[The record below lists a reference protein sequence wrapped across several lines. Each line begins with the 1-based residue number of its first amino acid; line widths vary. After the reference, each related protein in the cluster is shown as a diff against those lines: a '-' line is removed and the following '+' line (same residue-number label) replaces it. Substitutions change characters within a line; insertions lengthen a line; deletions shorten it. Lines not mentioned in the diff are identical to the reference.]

1 MINKLNELEQSLPD
15 LLENE
20 TDWQSL
26 FIDYETPHVHRLW
39 RQIDDE
45 HRLLLHRIEPCNR
58 PYMHKHPWP
67 SAVHVL
73 EGLYEMEV
81 GVEESDQVISPRNLV
96 AAKIVLAP
104 GNWYEMTNP
113 LAWHYVKPLDVPSY
127 STMLI
132 AKPWPNKVPETPP
145 PTPRALFPHEKAEL
159 VAKFKSFFRKK

>member
-96 AAKIVLAP
+96 ASKIVLAP
-104 GNWYEMTNP
+104 GNGYEMTNP
-113 LAWHYVKPLDVPSY
+113 LAWQYEKP
-127 STMLI
+127 
-132 AKPWPNKVPETPP
+132 
-145 PTPRALFPHEKAEL
+145 
-159 VAKFKSFFRKK
+159 